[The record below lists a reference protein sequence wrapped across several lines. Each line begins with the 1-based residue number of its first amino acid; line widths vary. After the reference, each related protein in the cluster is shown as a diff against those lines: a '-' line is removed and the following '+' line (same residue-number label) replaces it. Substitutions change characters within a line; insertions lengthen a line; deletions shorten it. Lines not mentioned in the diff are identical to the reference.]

1 VLPLLLAPLL
11 ALSGP
16 WSAPAQPQ
24 AGAGRAALAIVL
36 DPRGRPIVD
45 LGLDDFVI
53 QEGDAPREVFG
64 VRMADYPVAVLVDTS
79 RDAGGDLPDIRRAVS
94 RFVGRLGRR
103 PIALGT
109 LGDPPVMLT
118 AFGDE
123 RQRLLAAIDA
133 LSAGSSSSTLVL
145 EGAALAA
152 ARLRET
158 RAPFSAIV
166 LLSAAPDAAS
176 RTAPDEA
183 VAALVG
189 SRTIVH
195 AIVRGAAAG
204 PLADPG
210 PRRLAEILRS
220 VSRQTHGE
228 YAAIY
233 SSVSYQA
240 ALDRLADRLASEMMI
255 EYIVPPGSSA
265 ADVRIGVRVPGARVR
280 GLGVTP

>member
-1 VLPLLLAPLL
+1 MLPLLLAPVL

-16 WSAPAQPQ
+16 GSTPAQPQ

-36 DPRGRPIVD
+36 DPRGHPIVD

-53 QEGDAPREVFG
+53 QEGDATREVFDT
-64 VRMADYPVAVLVDTS
+64 RMADYPVAVLVDTS

-109 LGDPPVMLT
+109 LGDPPAMLT

-133 LSAGSSSSTLVL
+133 LSAGSSSGAHVL

-166 LLSAAPDAAS
+166 ILSAAPAHSSAAS
-176 RTAPDEA
+176 PDEA

-189 SRTIVH
+189 SRAIVH
-195 AIVRGAAAG
+195 AVVRGAAAS
-204 PLADPG
+204 PLPDPG
-210 PRRLAEILRS
+210 PRQVAEILRS
-220 VSRQTHGE
+220 VSRQTQGE
-228 YAAIY
+228 FAAIY

-240 ALDRLADRLASEMMI
+240 ALDRLADRLTSEMMI
-255 EYIVPPGSSA
+255 EYIVPAGSPA